1 MRNKRERITARTASR
16 SLRAEIE
23 DLEKRLGMSYMDDEV
38 FEDIDDEV
46 EVEDMAYMDD
56 TDTGMDEM
64 NWMDEDI
71 SVVEPDIIDEELLE
85 EQVDGCGDFMASEV
99 DPNGVEE
106 QITQDYLDA
115 VEEVAHGKEL
125 ATAPSMGKV
134 APTKSTY
141 VASLKRA
148 SARLDRVAGYLEGQG
163 RKDLALRID
172 KIADAVDERINS
184 MRRA

>member
-1 MRNKRERITARTASR
+1 MSNKRERITARTASR
-16 SLRAEIE
+16 SLKAEIE
-23 DLEKRLGMSYMDDEV
+23 DLEKRLGMSYMDDET
-38 FEDIDDEV
+38 
-46 EVEDMAYMDD
+46 EDMVYMDD
-56 TDTGMDEM
+56 LNDGVNDMSY
-64 NWMDEDI
+64 MDEDVVVDT
-71 SVVEPDIIDEELLE
+71 VVEPDIIDEGLLE
-85 EQVDGCGDFMASEV
+85 EQVDGCGMFASEV

-134 APTKSTY
+134 APTRSTY
-141 VASLKRA
+141 VANLKRA
-148 SARLDRVAGYLEGQG
+148 SARLDRVAGYLEKQG
-163 RKDLALRID
+163 REDLALRID